1 MPHFKIYWKIRYSN
15 VFIIDQNLS
24 IIYINASITHFPII
38 LEMYF
43 SYFAQNYA
51 MFKYNLILNLVSNVP
66 FLGYFL
72 LMQ

>member
-1 MPHFKIYWKIRYSN
+1 M
-15 VFIIDQNLS
+15 L
-24 IIYINASITHFPII
+24 PII

-43 SYFAQNYA
+43 SYFVQNYA
-51 MFKYNLILNLVSNVP
+51 MFKYNLNLNLVSTIP